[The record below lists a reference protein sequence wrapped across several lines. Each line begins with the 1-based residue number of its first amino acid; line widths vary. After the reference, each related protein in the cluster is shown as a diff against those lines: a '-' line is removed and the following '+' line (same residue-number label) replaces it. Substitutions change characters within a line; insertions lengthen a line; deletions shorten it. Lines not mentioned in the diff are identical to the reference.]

1 MLDVSAPA
9 FLSQFLKKKLAFIGF
24 IGSLDG
30 SQFTGGFTGSKV
42 DRFEDVLNSFLKK
55 LTFGSHPK
63 PQHHPTN
70 SPQSIFFFG
79 ELEPTIPTF
88 PSLYFTPRWVALLL
102 HFQKAS
108 SSSKTHLPNLERPN
122 QQVDVADWNDALLP
136 PKWERSKMYHYLKK
150 NEVKTLDL
158 VLIFFQVSITM
169 PHRFSGLA
177 HQVRMTNPPW
187 IQSWPIF
194 LDPRYHWIIISI
206 NDLSANLRTLWWA
219 SSEKAKYE
227 TKIDLYNTRIP
238 DPTSTILPKAQK
250 KTNIS
255 I

>member
-1 MLDVSAPA
+1 
-9 FLSQFLKKKLAFIGF
+9 
-24 IGSLDG
+24 
-30 SQFTGGFTGSKV
+30 
-42 DRFEDVLNSFLKK
+42 
-55 LTFGSHPK
+55 
-63 PQHHPTN
+63 
-70 SPQSIFFFG
+70 
-79 ELEPTIPTF
+79 
-88 PSLYFTPRWVALLL
+88 
-102 HFQKAS
+102 
-108 SSSKTHLPNLERPN
+108 
-122 QQVDVADWNDALLP
+122 
-136 PKWERSKMYHYLKK
+136 
-150 NEVKTLDL
+150 
-158 VLIFFQVSITM
+158 M

-250 KTNIS
+250 KTCLYNSKDSRPINLFPKKQRSRSSRHHDGINETALLRLRVTTFVTSYSRWKSKSPSTTKEDKALVDGQLRKMTKILPFYIKCGQGFEGFLPCNPGCSPNIIHVCLRPGS
-255 I
+255 KH